1 MQVTQ
6 CFQFMQKCLFKKSLW
21 PKKDTTET
29 IIQFG
34 RKDNWRG
41 RPTHTGM
48 NDTTKRNPRQERTT
62 GFLRGRFLQA
72 FSWDVTARLYTFVH
86 VLGSCPIPI
95 LTLPIVG
102 RMTNSAHRTA
112 QHTHIYGQLC
122 KQLHPMKLNFLKENE
137 IQTVKA
143 LKFKNSAKLKVGH
156 YENYQ
161 TCW

>member
-1 MQVTQ
+1 
-6 CFQFMQKCLFKKSLW
+6 
-21 PKKDTTET
+21 
-29 IIQFG
+29 
-34 RKDNWRG
+34 
-41 RPTHTGM
+41 M
-48 NDTTKRNPRQERTT
+48 NDTTKGKPRQKRTT
-62 GFLRGRFLQA
+62 GFLRGRFLQP

-86 VLGSCPIPI
+86 VLGSCPVPI

-112 QHTHIYGQLC
+112 QHTHIHGQLC
-122 KQLHPMKLNFLKENE
+122 KQLHPMKLDFLKENE

-161 TCW
+161 TCWQCNRFLFSPDTDEVSVWFFNVLSTCFFLFFSFSIDTDDVSN